1 VEAGEGS
8 NSGGSDWGGDGRRLA
23 TSSETHHVILTI
35 ARQSIAGV
43 HDEPRSS
50 GNFPIVDF
58 GMSRQDD
65 DAVDVAEIAV
75 VQRLRVEAEPL
86 LADGWNVGIA
96 VGEDLT
102 TAFPASEKP
111 PPVR

>member
-1 VEAGEGS
+1 MG
-8 NSGGSDWGGDGRRLA
+8 
-23 TSSETHHVILTI
+23 
-35 ARQSIAGV
+35 
-43 HDEPRSS
+43 
-50 GNFPIVDF
+50 
-58 GMSRQDD
+58 RQDD

-86 LADGWNVGIA
+86 LADGRNVGIA

-111 PPVR
+111 PPVQ